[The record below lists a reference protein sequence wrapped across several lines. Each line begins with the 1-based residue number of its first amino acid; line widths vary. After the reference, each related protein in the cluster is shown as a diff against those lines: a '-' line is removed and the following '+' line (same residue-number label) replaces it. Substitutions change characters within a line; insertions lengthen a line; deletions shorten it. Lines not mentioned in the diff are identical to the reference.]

1 MVNFRNIKLGYHW
14 IVTFL
19 DQQKKE
25 PGNWDQKSLRQ
36 QMIQKQL
43 IGRGISS
50 KFVLRAMENVPRHL
64 FVPEFSLSDAYEDR
78 PLPIGFDQTISQ
90 PYIVALMAELAELK
104 PTSKVLEIGT
114 GSGYLAA
121 VLSLLAKK
129 VFTMEHNETLGYGA
143 RERLKQLK
151 FRNVKVGIGQG
162 YLGWEKY
169 QPFDSILVSAA
180 IDHLPQAL
188 VDQLQPNGTLVIP
201 LESSNDFQELVVVKK
216 DGHGLL
222 TQRKV
227 LPVRF
232 VPFMKS
238 E

>member
-1 MVNFRNIKLGYHW
+1 
-14 IVTFL
+14 
-19 DQQKKE
+19 
-25 PGNWDQKSLRQ
+25 
-36 QMIQKQL
+36 MIQKQL
-43 IGRGISS
+43 VGRGISS
-50 KFVLRAMENVPRHL
+50 KCVLRAMGNVPRHL
-64 FVPEFSLSDAYEDR
+64 FVPQFSLSNAYEDR

-90 PYIVALMAELAELK
+90 PYIVALMAELAQLK

-129 VFTMEHNETLGYGA
+129 VFTMEHNKTLGYSA

-188 VDQLQPNGTLVIP
+188 VDQLKPNGTLVIP
-201 LESSNDFQELVVVKK
+201 LESSNDSQELVVVKK